1 MNWNVGKLI
10 KIVGGL
16 GLSGKWDSSRNL
28 NSECSLSLVL
38 ECTVRAFGDR
48 IEGRIRFPCTMRFP
62 GLFLG
67 MVKPLCLE
75 KMNRTNSSRLGP
87 ESWYPRSLV
96 PKVTFR
102 MPWSWSF
109 EEADDSLSKGLEE
122 CSGFPWSMPT
132 MVSSG
137 RRGLLVYPIVP
148 IVPLAG
154 KGQSFIYTL
163 LFSHIYLLT
172 FDTEEAMTHFHWFL
186 FYSLY

>member
-38 ECTVRAFGDR
+38 EWTVRAFGDR
-48 IEGRIRFPCTMRFP
+48 IEGRIRFPCTVRFP
-62 GLFLG
+62 CLFLG

-75 KMNRTNSSRLGP
+75 KNEQNQQLQAGARVLIPQEFGSQGDFHNAP
-87 ESWYPRSLV
+87 ELE
-96 PKVTFR
+96 F
-102 MPWSWSF
+102 
-109 EEADDSLSKGLEE
+109 SLSKGLEE
-122 CSGFPWSMPT
+122 CSDFPWSMLT

-137 RRGLLVYPIVP
+137 RRGLLVCPIVP